1 MLAILSL
8 VGAAALAVPPPCA
21 AEVAV
26 TPSQP
31 PDSGLAL
38 VLNLP
43 AFRLDV
49 RDESGNVRSYTVA
62 VGSRRYR
69 TPVGRY
75 QVSSVELNPW
85 WHPPDSEW
93 ARKEKVTPP
102 GPSNPMGRAK
112 LNFHELYFLHGT
124 PLEETLGSAAS
135 HGCVR
140 MASTDALDLAR
151 RVLAF
156 ARPDVRPEEIDAA
169 EASRRTRHYALRA
182 PVPLEIEYRTAEV
195 RDGVLELHPDVYGR
209 ERTSL
214 RSRAL
219 AALRGAGFPE
229 LRVDEAR
236 LDSAVRAGRR
246 GHVQVELDR
255 LIRNAAPPPAAPV
268 DTGGGR
274 RSPRTEGTGAN
285 AAFRTAAGDLF
296 ARADRPRRRG
306 APPPS
311 AAAFR

>member
-1 MLAILSL
+1 MFLGVTAAVLA
-8 VGAAALAVPPPCA
+8 AHPPCA
-21 AEVAV
+21 PLPRS
-26 TPSQP
+26 TPA
-31 PDSGLAL
+31 DSAARADSSLSL
-38 VLNLP
+38 RLNLP

-49 RDESGNVRSYTVA
+49 RDASGNVRSYTVA
-62 VGSRRYR
+62 IGSRRYR

-75 QVSSVELNPW
+75 HVSSVELNPW

-124 PLEETLGSAAS
+124 PLEESLGSAAS

-169 EASRRTRHYALRA
+169 EASRRTRYYALRT

-209 ERTSL
+209 ERTPP
-214 RSRAL
+214 RAR
-219 AALRGAGFPE
+219 AQEALRQAGVAEEMIDP
-229 LRVDEAR
+229 VR
-236 LDSAVRAGRR
+236 LDSVVRAGRR
-246 GHVQVELDR
+246 EHVRIEVDALFRAPEPPPPILEDSVGTAVT
-255 LIRNAAPPPAAPV
+255 AAPPSRGRPAA
-268 DTGGGR
+268 
-274 RSPRTEGTGAN
+274 E
-285 AAFRTAAGDLF
+285 
-296 ARADRPRRRG
+296 RRG
-306 APPPS
+306 G
-311 AAAFR
+311 